1 MTRGAPIPETVT
13 LHVPFRVV
21 KRGGRK
27 EMQLPAGVSQTPKT
41 DSTLV
46 KALARAFR
54 WKRMLEFGRVRHHR
68 RTGRARGDRLHL
80 HGPCL
85 APYAACARHRRSY
98 PRRETELGRHAE
110 GAHGAISVGVAITD
124 GAAFLSAR
132 QMKFATIRGLRQLGF
147 QMTLRQIGDIGAYHV
162 GHFQMVIWRIFC
174 PRAQGTGYC
183 AR

>member
-54 WKRMLEFGRVRHHR
+54 WKRMLESG
-68 RTGRARGDRLHL
+68 
-80 HGPCL
+80 
-85 APYAACARHRRSY
+85 
-98 PRRETELGRHAE
+98 E
-110 GAHGAISVGVAITD
+110 
-124 GAAFLSAR
+124 
-132 QMKFATIRGLRQLGF
+132 FATIAELAEREGIAFTYMARVLRLTLLAPDIVEAILEGKQSSDVTLKGLMEPFPLEWRS
-147 QMTLRQIGDIGAYHV
+147 QMALLS
-162 GHFQMVIWRIFC
+162 
-174 PRAQGTGYC
+174 
-183 AR
+183 